1 MQRCSLPNLQ
11 NLSTTVPSR
20 AGAVRRPDFALR
32 PQTHAGLMNSN
43 QHHLRASQFSGA
55 RTTAYP
61 RFPQPCHQSRQ
72 SHSDPCT
79 SSVQIRFIPVS
90 LPSSRTRHRRILRL
104 ISPHFRQPQSISQS
118 HAMTE
123 HGRKLQRCRRG
134 ITNFGL
140 HSLFEVGQSGW
151 VLRGKS
157 VGKQSRSRHR
167 PPSHA
172 GPHCPLQ
179 TVMDSPGRSVK

>member
-1 MQRCSLPNLQ
+1 MPNLQ

-104 ISPHFRQPQSISQS
+104 ISPPFQTAAVDLSVARHDGTRPEVAALPTRYHQFRVTL
-118 HAMTE
+118 AV
-123 HGRKLQRCRRG
+123 R
-134 ITNFGL
+134 
-140 HSLFEVGQSGW
+140 
-151 VLRGKS
+151 
-157 VGKQSRSRHR
+157 SRSVRLGATREVSRKAIKKPSPAAISRRSTLPFR
-167 PPSHA
+167 PLWT
-172 GPHCPLQ
+172 LQ
-179 TVMDSPGRSVK
+179 DGA